1 MAEPVAILVAARD
14 EDRVIAATVATLRNR
29 FPAAEVIVADDG
41 SRDETA
47 AGPSGQA
54 PASCA
59 CHAAARGRR
68 SPWPSEAAAP
78 GPLLLCDADLT
89 GDLGPLLE
97 SDADLAIAAFSE
109 RQGGGFGI
117 VKRTARALIRAT
129 CGLEA
134 REPIS
139 GQRALSPAARRR
151 VLPARVRV
159 RRFARLG

>member
-14 EDRVIAATVATLRNR
+14 EERVIAATVATLRNR

-41 SRDETA
+41 SRDGTA
-47 AGPSGQA
+47 AIAEAAGARVLRLPRRGKGQA
-54 PASCA
+54 LTMAE
-59 CHAAARGRR
+59 R
-68 SPWPSEAAAP
+68 AAAP

-117 VKRTARALIRAT
+117 VKRTARALILRPAAWRRAS
-129 CGLEA
+129 
-134 REPIS
+134 R
-139 GQRALSPAARRR
+139 SPASALCR
-151 VLPARVRV
+151 LPPAAGCSRSRSGSP
-159 RRFARLG
+159 APKPG